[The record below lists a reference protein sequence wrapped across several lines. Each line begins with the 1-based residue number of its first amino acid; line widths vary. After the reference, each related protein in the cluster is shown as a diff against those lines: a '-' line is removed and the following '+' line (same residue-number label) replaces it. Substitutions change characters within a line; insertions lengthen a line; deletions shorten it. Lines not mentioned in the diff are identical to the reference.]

1 MSDVLDEA
9 YAIAQCKDCPWYKA
23 CVSPMKFT
31 TEDLRRQ
38 MEQGG
43 ISPGMPSDPNTQN
56 LIASMANAAQ
66 NSLLEACPVFINRL
80 RANSKLAQIL
90 KKAMQEWGS
99 SEKQIDRPA
108 NS

>member
-31 TEDLRRQ
+31 AEDLRRQ

-43 ISPGMPSDPNTQN
+43 IGPGMPADPSTQN
-56 LIASMANAAQ
+56 LIASMATAAQ

-80 RANSKLAQIL
+80 RSNSKLAQIL

-99 SEKQIDRPA
+99 QEKQIDPPA